1 MDLIAMVGVG
11 IVAAALTLVFKQ
23 YKPEY
28 AMVVSLCC
36 TVLFFGVL
44 LAEMVPAFSL
54 MRQTAEQAGVSA
66 SYVRIL
72 LKCLGVCYL
81 TETGSQICREA
92 GQLSAAFQ
100 LELCGRVM
108 ILLLALPLFERL
120 LEIVVQLLR

>member
-1 MDLIAMVGVG
+1 MVGVG

-28 AMVVSLCC
+28 AMMVSLCC

-44 LAEMVPAFSL
+44 LGEMVPAFAM
-54 MRQTAEQAGVSA
+54 MRQAAEQTGVSA
-66 SYVRIL
+66 SYVKIL

-81 TETGSQICREA
+81 TETGSQICKEA
-92 GQLSAAFQ
+92 GQTSAAFQ

-108 ILLLALPLFERL
+108 ILLLTLPLFERL
-120 LEIVVQLLR
+120 LEIVITLLK